1 MFDNLSDKLGA
12 AFKKLKGHGKLSEK
26 NISDG
31 LRDVRMALLEADVHY
46 KVVKQFITDIKERA
60 LGQEVKNLVEGLVD
74 QPGVSLDKRFVY
86 YLLAS
91 TGICV
96 VPISSFCTPEM
107 GFRITLLERN
117 EKEFTSIF
125 ERIGASI
132 TAYLQSAP

>member
-1 MFDNLSDKLGA
+1 MSIVFE
-12 AFKKLKGHGKLSEK
+12 KGRLNDRQSLPIE
-26 NISDG
+26 I
-31 LRDVRMALLEADVHY
+31 
-46 KVVKQFITDIKERA
+46 
-60 LGQEVKNLVEGLVD
+60 QEVKKLVEGLVD

-117 EKEFTSIF
+117 EKEFISIF